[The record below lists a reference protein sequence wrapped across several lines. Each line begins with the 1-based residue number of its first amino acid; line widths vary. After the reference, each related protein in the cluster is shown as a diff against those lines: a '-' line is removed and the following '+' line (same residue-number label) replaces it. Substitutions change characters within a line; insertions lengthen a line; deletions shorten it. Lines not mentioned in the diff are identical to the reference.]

1 MVFIYSL
8 LCKLCRLRDCGSSI
22 EEFQKVGRV
31 FCNLAKYF
39 QSYTLYFILG
49 RFVADINSA
58 AEDPT
63 QKVLEL
69 TISGV
74 K

>member
-1 MVFIYSL
+1 MSDAPICQVAL
-8 LCKLCRLRDCGSSI
+8 HVPMPL
-22 EEFQKVGRV
+22 
-31 FCNLAKYF
+31 KYF

-63 QKVLEL
+63 QKVLQL